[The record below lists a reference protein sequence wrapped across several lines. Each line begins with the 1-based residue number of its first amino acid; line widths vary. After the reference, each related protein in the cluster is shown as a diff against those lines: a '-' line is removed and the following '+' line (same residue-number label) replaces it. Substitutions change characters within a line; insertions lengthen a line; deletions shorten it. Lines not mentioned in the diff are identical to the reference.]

1 MALQVV
7 SSKPKG
13 TLDGSIFWVGQ
24 DGNVYMKGAGGNSA
38 SVQNLGTPQQAR
50 TWDLILNGAVQVDD
64 PNPGG
69 GASVGN
75 TTATG
80 GGGGGGGASAAE
92 AAEAARLAQEEARRG
107 QLRGEISGL
116 ADDVESVYGGL
127 FGDLNNLIVA
137 RDAELETQYGD
148 QLKKAGEQY
157 AGAIPEI
164 ETSYAAIGAGD
175 STDNTYAKN
184 KAKKGFDD
192 TTETI
197 GKNKTSDKAK
207 LGQYKTEQ
215 EAELTKGRDSA
226 RSAIAGAQ
234 SSTDISGLEAT
245 KRDVEGNVNTGKT
258 TTKASLG
265 TEGSARKSVSDLTK
279 DGGRF
284 DAAVNALDSIIQSSL
299 SGSVKEAA
307 VKAITDNAGLS
318 DEEKEKI
325 NIQYGN
331 VYAEQ
336 QAL

>member
-1 MALQVV
+1 MALEVV
-7 SSKPKG
+7 SSAPKG

-24 DGNVYMKGAGGNSA
+24 DGNVYMKGAGGDSA

-69 GASVGN
+69 GTSVGN
-75 TTATG
+75 TTTTTG
-80 GGGGGGGASAAE
+80 GGGGTTD
-92 AAEAARLAQEEARRG
+92 AEAARLAQEEARRG

-127 FGDLNNLIVA
+127 FGDLNNLILA
-137 RDAELETQYGD
+137 RDQELEAQYGD
-148 QLKKAGEQY
+148 QFKKAGEQY

-197 GKNKTSDKAK
+197 GKNKESDKAK

-245 KRDVEGNVNTGKT
+245 KRDIEGNVNTGKT
-258 TTKASLG
+258 TTKASYG
-265 TEGSARKSVSDLTK
+265 TEGAAKKTLTDLTK
-279 DGGRF
+279 DGGRYE
-284 DAAVNALDSIIQSSL
+284 AAVTALDSILQSSL

-318 DEEKEKI
+318 DEEKDKI
-325 NIQYGN
+325 NVQYGN